1 MSFVVL
7 NLQCGQLFIQFSV
20 FFHLGFES
28 VLDDLC
34 DQLFLRELV
43 CIVSDKQQVEI
54 FLRFQL
60 SFPFVFDRLDTV
72 KL

>member
-7 NLQCGQLFIQFSV
+7 NLQCGQLFIHFRV
-20 FFHLGFES
+20 FFHLGFEPM
-28 VLDDLC
+28 LDDFC
-34 DQLFLRELV
+34 DQLFRRDHLR
-43 CIVSDKQQVEI
+43 IVSDKQQVEI